1 MAEWA
6 AYARTQ
12 PKCRRDGWSGV
23 ARYLRLQCSGTPSIG
38 SVAYVLCAD
47 DTVVRCEYKRS
58 GLYTSDPVSIHPAME
73 QDDGFE
79 DWLAEQN
86 EEATAHPSGQFGW

>member
-1 MAEWA
+1 MTTTADAVTITNRMTGEIRTATMAVAAGMAGIDTDDAAWAVAEYGRADAIDEQGTEWTI
-6 AYARTQ
+6 R
-12 PKCRRDGWSGV
+12 
-23 ARYLRLQCSGTPSIG
+23 
-38 SVAYVLCAD
+38 
-47 DTVVRCEYKRS
+47 
-58 GLYTSDPVSIHPAME
+58 PVSIHPAME